1 MMRANKLKKYSRKLM
16 LLTKAR
22 IALMSEKKRTRF
34 LAESG
39 LFAGFGKNCRWCS
52 RTIPEEPY
60 MVKLHDNVVISAK
73 VNFITHDVINDML
86 ARKIGANPGEQ
97 LSEYYM
103 GTIEIFDNVA
113 IGSDSTIL
121 YNTRIGPNA
130 IIAAGS
136 VVTKNV
142 PEGAI
147 VGGNPARIIGK
158 TDDLLA
164 KRKKLKDMPLD
175 RDDLEVIM
183 DYFWN
188 NPGAAEK
195 TQGTMTGAP

>member
-1 MMRANKLKKYSRKLM
+1 MRDAEPKKYSRKSM

-22 IALMSEKKRTRF
+22 IILMSEVKRTRY
-34 LAESG
+34 LSESG
-39 LFAGFGKNCRWCS
+39 LFAAFGKNCKWFS

-60 MVKLHDNVVISAK
+60 MVKLHNNVVIAAR

-86 ARKIGANPGEQ
+86 SRKIGAEPGEC

-103 GTIEIFDNVA
+103 GTIEIFDNVV
-113 IGSDSTIL
+113 IGSDSVIL

-130 IIAAGS
+130 IVAAGS
-136 VVTKNV
+136 VVTKDV

-147 VGGNPARIIGK
+147 VGGNPARVIGK
-158 TDDLLA
+158 TDDLLDR
-164 KRKKLKDMPLD
+164 RKKLRNMPID

-188 NPGAAEK
+188 D
-195 TQGTMTGAP
+195 QGSGNQTEPQ